1 VPDQGVDGLI
11 MAKDSKAN
19 GAAGNNQNRDSDL
32 NERRERLSKALEG
45 QRKQEAAHQPKQSG
59 ATGYAQALKVGSEF
73 VGGVLVGVALGW
85 GLDSVAGTSPWGLI
99 IFLMLGF
106 AAGVLNVIR
115 GSGSMNTS
123 GNSADTEQ
131 ERRSAGTEKA
141 DRSED

>member
-1 VPDQGVDGLI
+1 

-19 GAAGNNQNRDSDL
+19 GAAGNDKNRDSDL
-32 NERRERLSKALEG
+32 NERRERLSRALEG
-45 QRKQEAAHQPKQSG
+45 QRTKEAAHQPEQSG
-59 ATGYAQALKVGSEF
+59 ATGYAQALKLGSEF
-73 VGGVLVGVALGW
+73 VAGVLVGVALGW

-99 IFLMLGF
+99 VFLMLGF

-115 GSGSMNTS
+115 SSGSMTTS
-123 GNSADTEQ
+123 DESAGKEH